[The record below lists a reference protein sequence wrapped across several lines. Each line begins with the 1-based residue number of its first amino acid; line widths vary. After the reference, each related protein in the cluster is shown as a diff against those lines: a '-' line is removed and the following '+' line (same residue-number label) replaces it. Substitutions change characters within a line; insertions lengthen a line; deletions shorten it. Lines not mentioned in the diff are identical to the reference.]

1 MENFRIG
8 IYLIVVAVL
17 QFITILLY
25 GYIKEGGD
33 INAASMYPVVYLIP
47 AVVYNFFSGLL
58 IFMVEPKKLQGQFI
72 LLLLPALMA
81 IVVNESTDTLGK
93 GLYYVIIAASLLINV
108 GFYYI
113 VEQNRRTTSTNKT

>member
-1 MENFRIG
+1 MENFRVG

-17 QFITILLY
+17 QFLIVLLF

-33 INAASMYPVVYLIP
+33 INAASMYPVVNLIP
-47 AVVYNFFSGLL
+47 AVGYNFFSGLL
-58 IFMVEPKKLQGQFI
+58 IFMVEPKKLLGQFI
-72 LLLLPALMA
+72 LLLLPALVA
-81 IVVNESTDTLGK
+81 VVVNKSTDTLSK

-113 VEQNRRTTSTNKT
+113 VEKNRRTTTNNNT